1 MKAKTKKNLPFVKAG
16 TEFENFEVQD
26 QNVLIEVEGDR
37 IGYSVEHF
45 EFVEDFEKPFPPL
58 FGYFKD
64 DRSIPIYDLTDAKK
78 EFDQLVQFAEF
89 VAKQIRTDPGKAPE
103 QLTLEF
109 FDFSEYSST
118 LVEN

>member
-26 QNVLIEVEGDR
+26 KNVLIEVEGDR

-45 EFVEDFEKPFPPL
+45 EFIEEREKPFPAL
-58 FGYFKD
+58 LCYFKD
-64 DRSIPIYDLTDAKK
+64 KNSLPFYDLPEARQ
-78 EFDQLVQFAEF
+78 EFEQLVQFAEF
-89 VAKQIRTDPGKAPE
+89 VANQLRTDPEKAPE

-109 FDFSEYSST
+109 FDFSEYSTT